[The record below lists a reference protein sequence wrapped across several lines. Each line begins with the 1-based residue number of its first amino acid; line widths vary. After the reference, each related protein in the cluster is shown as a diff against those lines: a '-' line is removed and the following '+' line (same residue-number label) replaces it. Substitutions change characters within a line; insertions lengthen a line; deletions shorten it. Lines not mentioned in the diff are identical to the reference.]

1 MVIKLD
7 CGVLLDN
14 SFLSELLSGDLYSWK
29 RGCCAGS
36 WCVVC
41 GQSYRWASGS
51 GLPSLPSAALGEA
64 KGKKR
69 DDEATGGFGHAFCQ
83 SLRLASPVA
92 LSNLLLIN
100 NKKTA

>member
-1 MVIKLD
+1 MNFYQGACIA
-7 CGVLLDN
+7 GR
-14 SFLSELLSGDLYSWK
+14 GDAVPG
-29 RGCCAGS
+29 RG
-36 WCVVC
+36 VVC
-41 GQSYRWASGS
+41 GRSYRWASGS
-51 GLPSLPSAALGEA
+51 GLPGLPSASLGEA

-69 DDEATGGFGHAFCQ
+69 EDETTGGSGHAFCQ